1 MSELFEAGLT
11 VTVIGM
17 SVVFVL
23 LTMLVGVVY
32 AMSRISRF
40 VSGDDRSA
48 STVDYAPS
56 AEQEIVSVIS
66 AAIRMYRRKRNK

>member
-11 VTVIGM
+11 VTMIGM
-17 SVVFVL
+17 IVVFVL
-23 LTMLVGVVY
+23 LTMLVGVVNV
-32 AMSRISRF
+32 MSRISRF
-40 VSGDDRSA
+40 VTGDGRSA